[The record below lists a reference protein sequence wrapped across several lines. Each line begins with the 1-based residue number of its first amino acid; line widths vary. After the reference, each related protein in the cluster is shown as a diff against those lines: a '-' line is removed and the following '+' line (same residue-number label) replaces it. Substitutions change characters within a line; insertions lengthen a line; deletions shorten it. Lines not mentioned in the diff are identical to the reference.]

1 MFKGKGGGNPMKLFT
16 QLPKIQSTIQKSL
29 KEFSQQ
35 EIIEDFHNGMVKV
48 KYLGDEIK
56 GITLSDEL
64 VSIVS
69 DDKEMAEDLIVSA
82 IKSMN
87 SKINEERMKKLEI
100 DAKNSGVDPTI
111 VQQVFSN
118 PMVSSLM

>member
-1 MFKGKGGGNPMKLFT
+1 
-16 QLPKIQSTIQKSL
+16 
-29 KEFSQQ
+29 
-35 EIIEDFHNGMVKV
+35 
-48 KYLGDEIK
+48 
-56 GITLSDEL
+56 
-64 VSIVS
+64 
-69 DDKEMAEDLIVSA
+69 
-82 IKSMN
+82 SMN